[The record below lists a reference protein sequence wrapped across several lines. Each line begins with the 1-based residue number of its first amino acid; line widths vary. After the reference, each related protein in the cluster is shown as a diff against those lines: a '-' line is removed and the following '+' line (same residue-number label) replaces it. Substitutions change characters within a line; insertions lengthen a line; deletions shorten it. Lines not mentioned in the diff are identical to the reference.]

1 MSAAPILEGCA
12 ACCGLCRHFDNRP
25 ETVEQL
31 IPGLRTMGSGYSSV
45 KSRDGICRL
54 HDRYLA
60 AEYHCPSFQEATV
73 TA

>member
-1 MSAAPILEGCA
+1 MSAAPILEECG

-60 AEYHCPSFQEATV
+60 AEYHCPSFQDATV

>member
-1 MSAAPILEGCA
+1 MSTVPTLNGSGAS
-12 ACCGLCRHFDNRP
+12 CGLCRHFDNGP
-25 ETVEQL
+25 ATVEQL

-60 AEYHCPSFQEATV
+60 AEYRCPSFQEATV
-73 TA
+73 RT